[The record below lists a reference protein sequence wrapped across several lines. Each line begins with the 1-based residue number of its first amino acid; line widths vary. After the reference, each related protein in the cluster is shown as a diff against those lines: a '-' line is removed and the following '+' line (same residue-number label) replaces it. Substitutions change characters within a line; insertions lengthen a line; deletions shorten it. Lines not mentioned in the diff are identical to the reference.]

1 MVSLNTPCSS
11 YVFISLCI
19 SFLLI
24 TDAVQEPRILSVRIT
39 YLVVF
44 TCSLLVFNY
53 YTSSIVSSLLSPP
66 TKAEVEFEDLVYGSL
81 TMIFED
87 IGYTRSLFEVL

>member
-11 YVFISLCI
+11 NVFISLCI

-53 YTSSIVSSLLSPP
+53 YTSSIVSSLLSSP

>member
-1 MVSLNTPCSS
+1 MIFFP
-11 YVFISLCI
+11 
-19 SFLLI
+19 I
-24 TDAVQEPRILSVRIT
+24 TDAVQEPRVLSVRIT
-39 YLVVF
+39 YLVIF

-66 TKAEVEFEDLVYGSL
+66 TKADVELEDLVYGSL

-87 IGYTRSLFEVL
+87 IGYTRSLFEVKTNFLLIITD